1 MSENER
7 PPLLDQG
14 VPGWVPPGAAQPPD
28 PGAPAPAPAFPTKF
42 CFACAATLDSRAEL
56 CPKCGVR
63 QPMQPGMGGSIGFSV
78 DDATTRSGKSKLAA
92 SLFAIFLG
100 SFGIHKFYL
109 GDTKTGVIYLIF
121 FWTVIPAIIGFIEGI
136 IWLTQS
142 NEQWLAKYG
151 DA

>member
-1 MSENER
+1 
-7 PPLLDQG
+7 
-14 VPGWVPPGAAQPPD
+14 
-28 PGAPAPAPAFPTKF
+28 
-42 CFACAATLDSRAEL
+42 
-56 CPKCGVR
+56 
-63 QPMQPGMGGSIGFSV
+63 MQPGMGGGIGFSV
-78 DDATTRSGKSKLAA
+78 NDVTTRTGKSKLAA
-92 SLFAIFLG
+92 TLFAIFLG

-109 GDTKTGVIYLIF
+109 GDTKAGVIYLIF